1 MPDSSVGPITGP
13 CAHRLAMLS
22 LLLVAACGPTDQRQT
37 GPRQGAAQSARV
49 CDGASDGASDQAKCV
64 DVTGPDEMAELEAAF
79 TAGPAGNDCS
89 GTPQKVYR
97 IVLVAGTDNHTVDV
111 LAACAST
118 LTEPGSEV
126 TDGERKLVEQGS
138 SLRHW

>member
-1 MPDSSVGPITGP
+1 MPDSSVGPITGGR
-13 CAHRLAMLS
+13 AHRLAMLP

-49 CDGASDGASDQAKCV
+49 CDGASDQAKCV
-64 DVTGPDEMAELEAAF
+64 DVTGPDEMAKLEAAF

-126 TDGERKLVEQGS
+126 TDGERKLVEQGW